1 MGKARRII
9 WENNQRKSLTYI
21 YTLVLKHGW
30 NIRLDY
36 VTPEGIH
43 VFNLDGEDPTNKQW
57 DSDWQFHELS
67 HFQRRVTLTWDP
79 KYDPYTDDSGE
90 WMVR

>member
-1 MGKARRII
+1 MGKARQII
-9 WENNQRKSLTYI
+9 WKKNQRDNLTQI

-30 NIRLDY
+30 NIKLDH
-36 VTPEGIH
+36 VTPEGTHI
-43 VFNLDGEDPTNKQW
+43 FELKGENITKKQW
-57 DSDWQFHELS
+57 DSDWQFHELT

-90 WMVR
+90 WMVK